1 LTGTSK
7 RLSGRHPGEHGRRL
21 GWASRAAIAVT
32 AAGTI
37 AAGGAGVASTAMAS
51 TGVASTHAAS
61 TRAHPAPAGKTAV
74 VAHKRSRPKFG
85 SMLVTA
91 KAGRAL
97 YILPTG
103 PCAGE
108 CLAVWPRLLMP
119 KGTTTPLGTS
129 CLGTAKVGKTGR
141 LQVTYGGRR
150 VYTFVDDHGHS
161 VTGNGVSGFKVA
173 KAVHC
178 QSTVVKQ
185 RARGKFGTILVAAKQ
200 PLSGRALYTLPHGTC
215 TGACLTAWPRL
226 ALPKGKTLP
235 LGAHCLSTAKFGK
248 NGLQVTYRGH
258 RLYLFQHDS
267 GHSVKG
273 NGVAGFK
280 VAKVAAH
287 C

>member
-7 RLSGRHPGEHGRRL
+7 RRL
-21 GWASRAAIAVT
+21 GWISRAAIAVT

-37 AAGGAGVASTAMAS
+37 AAGG
-51 TGVASTHAAS
+51 TGVAMAGTQAAS
-61 TRAHPAPAGKTAV
+61 TQVAGSHAHPARAGKTAV
-74 VAHKRSRPKFG
+74 VAHKRTRPHFG

-97 YILPTG
+97 YILPKGT
-103 PCAGE
+103 CAAE
-108 CLAVWPRLLMP
+108 CLAVWPRLLLP
-119 KGTTTPLGTS
+119 KGKTKPLGAS

-141 LQVTYGGRR
+141 LQVTYGGQR

-161 VTGNGVSGFKVA
+161 VTGNGVSGFKAA

-178 QSTVVKQ
+178 QSTVVKE
-185 RARGKFGTILVAAKQ
+185 RVRGKLGTILVAAKK

-215 TGACLTAWPRL
+215 TGKCLVAWPRL
-226 ALPKGKTLP
+226 ALPRGRSLP
-235 LGAHCLSTAKFGK
+235 LGANCLGTARFGTS
-248 NGLQVTYRGH
+248 GLQVTYRGH

>member
-1 LTGTSK
+1 MTGTSK
-7 RLSGRHPGEHGRRL
+7 RLSGRRL
-21 GWASRAAIAVT
+21 GWIGRAAIALT

-37 AAGGAGVASTAMAS
+37 AAGGSGAAMAG
-51 TGVASTHAAS
+51 TGLAGTGLAGTHIAG
-61 TRAHPAPAGKTAV
+61 TRAHPARAGKTAV
-74 VAHKRSRPKFG
+74 VAHKRTRPKFG

-91 KAGRAL
+91 SAGRAL
-97 YILPTG
+97 YILPKGT
-103 PCAGE
+103 CAGE

-119 KGTTTPLGTS
+119 KGKATPLGTS
-129 CLGTAKVGKTGR
+129 CLGTAKVGRTGR

-161 VTGNGVSGFKVA
+161 VTGNGVSGFKAA

-185 RARGKFGTILVAAKQ
+185 RARGKFGTILVAAKKAV
-200 PLSGRALYTLPHGTC
+200 SGRALYTLPHGTC
-215 TGACLTAWPRL
+215 TGQCLVVWPRL
-226 ALPKGKTLP
+226 ALAKGKTLP
-235 LGAHCLSTAKFGK
+235 LGAHCLGTAKFGK
-248 NGLQVTYRGH
+248 SGLQVTYRGH

-267 GHSVKG
+267 GHSVNG